1 MVGTKLE
8 VVEFE
13 PNATESLIEAVAF
26 VPIETAL
33 SAVALAAVPALLA
46 KVPSCAPPIA
56 TEFAPVA

>member
-1 MVGTKLE
+1 MVGAKLE

-33 SAVALAAVPALLA
+33 LPVALAAVPALLA